1 MGITVLV
8 VKLAIT
14 IILMTNTLMRALCHS
29 VFSCHLLGSDD
40 NTTNRFLIVTLLQ
53 QKIH

>member
-14 IILMTNTLMRALCHS
+14 IILMTNTLKCVDLCM
-29 VFSCHLLGSDD
+29 FSCHQHGSDD